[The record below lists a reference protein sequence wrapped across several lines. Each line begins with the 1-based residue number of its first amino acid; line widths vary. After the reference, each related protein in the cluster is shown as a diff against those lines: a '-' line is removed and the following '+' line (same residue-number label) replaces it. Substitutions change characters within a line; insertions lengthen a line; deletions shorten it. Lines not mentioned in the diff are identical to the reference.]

1 MGGHARFGMCGAP
14 KSWRAIG
21 WSMLALGSLSAMA
34 PPPAHPERAGII
46 VPAYQNPTTGTLW
59 GECVRVSSR
68 VPLVAIMN
76 PANGPG
82 SEVDPLYVSASGSV
96 RSAGGRVIGYV
107 YTSRAEIPLDS
118 VLTKVDRY
126 REWYALDGIFLDGM
140 ANDSDP
146 AHVAWHAALRD
157 SIRAREPAWLVV
169 GAPGTNTLPEYL
181 AGADIL
187 CIFESYGEAYFD
199 WEPDAWV
206 RDHPASRFLH
216 LVHTLSTADSMR
228 QVVARA
234 WSRGAGWV
242 YVTHDRMA
250 NPWDEIPIY
259 WDALIDAVEA
269 SAVSVETPAERG
281 MQLRAWPN
289 PSRGAIRFELPGG
302 PGSQKIEILDSAGRL
317 IALLSPG
324 PFLEWDGH
332 DRRGR
337 PLPAGIYFARPRGS
351 RTAP

>member
-1 MGGHARFGMCGAP
+1 MGGHERFRWP
-14 KSWRAIG
+14 AIG
-21 WSMLALGSLSAMA
+21 WSVLALASGIAVT
-34 PPPAHPERAGII
+34 PPAAHAERAGII
-46 VPAYQNPTTGTLW
+46 VPAYQYPTSGTLW
-59 GECVRVSSR
+59 AKCAQASSR
-68 VPLVAIMN
+68 VPLVAVMN

-82 SEVDPLYVSASGSV
+82 PGIDANYVSASASV

-107 YTSRAEIPLDS
+107 YTYSAEVPRDS
-118 VLTKVDRY
+118 VLALVDRY
-126 REWYALDGIFLDGM
+126 RESYALDGVFLDGM

-146 AHVAWHAALRD
+146 AHIAWYATLRD
-157 SIRAREPAWLVV
+157 SIRAREPTWLVV
-169 GAPGTNTLPEYL
+169 GCPGANTLPEYL
-181 AGADIL
+181 TGADIL
-187 CIFESYGEAYFD
+187 CIFESDGASYFG
-199 WEPDAWV
+199 WEPAAWV

-250 NPWDEIPIY
+250 NPWDETPIY

-269 SAVSVETPAERG
+269 AAVSVETTAERG

-289 PSRGAIRFELPGG
+289 PSRGAIHFELPRG
-302 PGSQKIEILDSAGRL
+302 PGSQEIEILDSAGRL
-317 IALLSPG
+317 IAQLSPG

-351 RTAP
+351 RTAPLRLALLR